1 MHAICGTDSASFADE
16 AVLPSCSKTPSSVR
30 ATCGQ
35 VMEREEVSDEVSK
48 YDREMVCNHDERE
61 YNQLPTMK

>member
-1 MHAICGTDSASFADE
+1 
-16 AVLPSCSKTPSSVR
+16 
-30 ATCGQ
+30 
-35 VMEREEVSDEVSK
+35 MEREEVSDEVSK